1 MATPPPSRDGDET
14 VDAVEH
20 ERLESLGETRTG
32 REPPTSAREAEPWS
46 YPDRTRIE
54 HMSART
60 WASASE
66 KSRLKLRKQV
76 GRKPDSQKLRGDK
89 KANELTLV
97 RALPPPQIRG
107 KEKGWQWAV
116 CPPRE
121 YICSP
126 LQHEWWAQFGDE
138 WWEIGR
144 ARSKHEPYNKHKGCA
159 VDAWDADWAATFSD
173 WWGDWWEEFRSRN
186 EIHVQHSYPAPFEPE
201 EDPQYMTHDDI
212 WWREMYCRNI
222 ALRRNEADTPTPRE
236 GQSKDVSSIRGDMNT
251 RSENIQALLD
261 IQALIARVSTRLD
274 KMHKTC
280 VPSIDGPTL
289 DAPGTG
295 STTVAPDYEMTTA
308 TKVHGVPTTPCEDEL
323 PPVALVAAEAQGVLP
338 NTELSLAAA
347 SDDIQGMPAAALI
360 VPVTAIAA
368 DEFILAN
375 DNDEFQGVLYE
386 VALGTESTLAEDK
399 SPLIHDTAVAQGI
412 VPNNELTPAI
422 ATAEASLLTSFYRLH
437 PERDKRRE
445 IVFERYKYFVSPFA
459 GLNPDRDKTQNV
471 IVDNRLSSLNRYS
484 MRRSQPLLNG

>member
-1 MATPPPSRDGDET
+1 MMATPPPSRDGDET

-159 VDAWDADWAATFSD
+159 VDAWDADWAATTAMYSSAFKRHSLQISI
-173 WWGDWWEEFRSRN
+173 FRIR
-186 EIHVQHSYPAPFEPE
+186 VHSSERSHLHP
-201 EDPQYMTHDDI
+201 
-212 WWREMYCRNI
+212 
-222 ALRRNEADTPTPRE
+222 PRAV
-236 GQSKDVSSIRGDMNT
+236 VSWHAIILSHSG
-251 RSENIQALLD
+251 AV
-261 IQALIARVSTRLD
+261 VSGA
-274 KMHKTC
+274 C
-280 VPSIDGPTL
+280 YID
-289 DAPGTG
+289 
-295 STTVAPDYEMTTA
+295 S
-308 TKVHGVPTTPCEDEL
+308 
-323 PPVALVAAEAQGVLP
+323 
-338 NTELSLAAA
+338 N
-347 SDDIQGMPAAALI
+347 
-360 VPVTAIAA
+360 
-368 DEFILAN
+368 
-375 DNDEFQGVLYE
+375 
-386 VALGTESTLAEDK
+386 
-399 SPLIHDTAVAQGI
+399 
-412 VPNNELTPAI
+412 
-422 ATAEASLLTSFYRLH
+422 LTSDCQR
-437 PERDKRRE
+437 
-445 IVFERYKYFVSPFA
+445 
-459 GLNPDRDKTQNV
+459 
-471 IVDNRLSSLNRYS
+471 
-484 MRRSQPLLNG
+484 